1 MNFARR
7 TSCNRCG
14 KGESMP
20 FATFLH
26 FSEQRYVGTVTD
38 LVAHSCVKSNLKIFR
53 NCLVFRISFNL
64 CYKLSAV

>member
-20 FATFLH
+20 FATFLL
-26 FSEQRYVGTVTD
+26 FSEQRYVGTLTD
-38 LVAHSCVKSNLKIFR
+38 LVAYSCAKGDLKIFR
-53 NCLVFRISFNL
+53 NCLLLRISFNL
-64 CYKLSAV
+64 CYKSSAV